1 MKKRQTGA
9 SAQGVCRVTRKKG
22 CGGKNSKKKK
32 HHWKVQKKDNITA
45 EKIKKCLV
53 ILLFELPCMF

>member
-1 MKKRQTGA
+1 M
-9 SAQGVCRVTRKKG
+9 
-22 CGGKNSKKKK
+22 
-32 HHWKVQKKDNITA
+32 KVQKKDNITA